1 MGQVKIVQ
9 CDFVTGALLL
19 EKNWILHLW
28 FLSHSVQYQG
38 ILLKYLGQ
46 PCFLEEKL
54 TTMLRSFYE
63 KKIKHLAMD
72 WVNIVNLRVCDLLL
86 PGRYQDKMTLLSD
99 MFEFYV
105 VWYDFVKFWTSYFFL
120 EFSNSLWNVYLG
132 YWSSYEGCLEDFW
145 WFSNMSWTV
154 Y

>member
-1 MGQVKIVQ
+1 M
-9 CDFVTGALLL
+9 
-19 EKNWILHLW
+19 H
-28 FLSHSVQYQG
+28 YQG
-38 ILLKYLGQ
+38 ILLKYLRQ
-46 PCFLEEKL
+46 PYFLEEKL

-105 VWYDFVKFWTSYFFL
+105 V
-120 EFSNSLWNVYLG
+120 
-132 YWSSYEGCLEDFW
+132 
-145 WFSNMSWTV
+145 
-154 Y
+154 